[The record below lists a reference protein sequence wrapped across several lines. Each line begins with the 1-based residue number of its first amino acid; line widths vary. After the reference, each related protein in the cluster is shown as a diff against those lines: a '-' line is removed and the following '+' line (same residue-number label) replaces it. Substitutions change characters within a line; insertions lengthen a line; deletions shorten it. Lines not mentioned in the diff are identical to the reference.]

1 MTTTYYGKEAD
12 RMPLVFL
19 WLLAGL
25 VCLLGAWLLP
35 VSLKSV
41 HPILLEF
48 AAQKSPTLSQAAD
61 TYLMHHKY
69 GPADRV
75 VEVAKALREEDA
87 QQLAAAAA
95 RLTEQD
101 PDAVF
106 WGGRDPQIE
115 MLFSTNAIASEG
127 QSLVRLF
134 MNSSVR
140 DVVSSHLKNSPSP
153 GVQAV
158 LRTRQLEGYQEFVPA
173 NKPGGQPLEATIA
186 LTALFYGGE
195 YFSPGLM
202 NEIKGTAERAA
213 ATANP
218 ADIESIYHSLLVL
231 ANRFNWVELTELFRV
246 VRSSAELRHL
256 AALVN
261 DRPDDRAVIFCATV
275 QGGSAAKVSSYLSS
289 YGAEGLANLSTALG
303 HGQGA
308 VAMLLDR
315 QLPLA
320 TIPGPVV
327 PFAAPLIIKWPHVML
342 AAKYFLFGAGG
353 FALLIAWGQF
363 ANRPGA
369 GNRSLFGVQQQL
381 YGGEPQA
388 VAPKIG
394 GGFKVF
400 TRGLFVLALLGT
412 LVLISEPMLLKKIKT
427 GEIKPAY
434 RIAGLANTPKQASDS
449 KAQPMNGFNQSTI
462 VSVLIFALLQILYYM
477 VCLMK
482 IREIDMH
489 PTPPSVKL
497 RLMEN
502 EENLFDGGL
511 YLGIAGTA
519 AALVMQVMQ
528 VIDANLLAAYSS
540 NLFGIVCVAFIKIGH
555 VRSFKRQ
562 LILQMQ
568 AEQGTLPRQ

>member
-1 MTTTYYGKEAD
+1 
-12 RMPLVFL
+12 
-19 WLLAGL
+19 
-25 VCLLGAWLLP
+25 
-35 VSLKSV
+35 
-41 HPILLEF
+41 
-48 AAQKSPTLSQAAD
+48 
-61 TYLMHHKY
+61 
-69 GPADRV
+69 
-75 VEVAKALREEDA
+75 
-87 QQLAAAAA
+87 
-95 RLTEQD
+95 
-101 PDAVF
+101 
-106 WGGRDPQIE
+106 GGIRI
-115 MLFSTNAIASEG
+115 
-127 QSLVRLF
+127 
-134 MNSSVR
+134 
-140 DVVSSHLKNSPSP
+140 
-153 GVQAV
+153 
-158 LRTRQLEGYQEFVPA
+158 
-173 NKPGGQPLEATIA
+173 
-186 LTALFYGGE
+186 
-195 YFSPGLM
+195 
-202 NEIKGTAERAA
+202 
-213 ATANP
+213 
-218 ADIESIYHSLLVL
+218 
-231 ANRFNWVELTELFRV
+231 
-246 VRSSAELRHL
+246 
-256 AALVN
+256 
-261 DRPDDRAVIFCATV
+261 
-275 QGGSAAKVSSYLSS
+275 
-289 YGAEGLANLSTALG
+289 
-303 HGQGA
+303 
-308 VAMLLDR
+308 
-315 QLPLA
+315 
-320 TIPGPVV
+320 
-327 PFAAPLIIKWPHVML
+327 
-342 AAKYFLFGAGG
+342 
-353 FALLIAWGQF
+353 
-363 ANRPGA
+363 
-369 GNRSLFGVQQQL
+369 LFGVQQHL

-388 VAPKIG
+388 VTPKIG

>member
-1 MTTTYYGKEAD
+1 MSTTYYGKEAD

-41 HPILLEF
+41 HPVLLEF
-48 AAQKSPTLSQAAD
+48 AAQKTPTVSQAAD
-61 TYLMHHKY
+61 TYLMQHKY
-69 GPADRV
+69 GPADQFA
-75 VEVAKALREEDA
+75 EVAKALRKEDA
-87 QQLAAAAA
+87 QQLAAASA
-95 RLTEQD
+95 RLKEQD
-101 PDAVF
+101 PDSVF
-106 WGGRDPQIE
+106 WGGRDQQVK
-115 MLFSTNAIASEG
+115 MLFSTNAISFG
-127 QSLVRLF
+127 DQSLVRLF
-134 MNSSVR
+134 MNAAVR
-140 DVVSSHLKNSPSP
+140 DVASSHLNNSPSP
-153 GVQAV
+153 GVQAL
-158 LRTRQLEGYQEFVPA
+158 LRTRELEEYQEFVPA
-173 NKPGGQPLEATIA
+173 NKPGGEPLEATIT

-202 NEIKGTAERAA
+202 NEIKETAERAS

-218 ADIESIYHSLLVL
+218 AAIEAIYHSLLVL
-231 ANRFNWVELTELFRV
+231 ANRFNWVELSELFRN
-246 VRSSAELRHL
+246 VRSSTELREL
-256 AALVN
+256 AAAVN
-261 DRPDDRAVIFCATV
+261 DRTDDRAVIFCATV
-275 QGGSAAKVSSYLSS
+275 QAGSAEKVTRYLTSF
-289 YGAEGLANLSTALG
+289 GTEGLNHLREALG
-303 HGQGA
+303 HGEGA
-308 VAMLLDR
+308 VKMLVDR
-315 QLPLA
+315 QLTLA

-342 AAKYFLFGAGG
+342 AAKYFLFVAGG
-353 FALLIAWGQF
+353 FSLLVAWGRF
-363 ANRPGA
+363 SNRSGM
-369 GNRSLFGVQQQL
+369 GNQSLFGVQQQL
-381 YGGEPQA
+381 YGGKPDPAAPQ
-388 VAPKIG
+388 IG
-394 GGFKVF
+394 GGFRVF
-400 TRGLFVLALLGT
+400 TRAIFILALLGT
-412 LVLISEPMLLKKIKT
+412 LVFISEPMLLKTVKT
-427 GEIKPAY
+427 GEIKPGY
-434 RIAGLANTPKQASDS
+434 RIAGLANQPKQASNS

-519 AALVMQVMQ
+519 AALVMQVMS
-528 VIDANLLAAYSS
+528 VIEANLLAAYSS

-568 AEQGTLPRQ
+568 AEQGTLNRQ